1 MKPPILI
8 RWKSSLLRLLNRS
21 LSRHILFW
29 LFVAI
34 LLTLLESTRSDF
46 WFTFTNEAINVTF
59 YGAIVYFNFKYLI
72 PNYLTRNKFLTY
84 SILLLLA
91 AVIITPIKAIVF
103 YIKFA
108 DHPLTRSELI
118 QNLNWYFLVHFFVV
132 GASSVV
138 KIVADWAKQ
147 LRERQELENQT
158 MQSELRFLKSQIN
171 PHFLFNTL
179 NNLYALTLKKSDD
192 APEIVIKLSEMMRY
206 MLYDC
211 NEKRVPLS
219 KEISYI
225 QNYLDLE
232 RLRQS
237 KNADIRFE
245 VSGEVSDQ
253 QISPLMF
260 IPFLENSFKHGL
272 TNALTQGFVH
282 ISLLV
287 ERQHISFYIENTKP
301 ETTPVQD
308 RKRSGGIGLVNVRRR
323 LQLLYPGKYELS
335 VKDNPNTYAVSLE
348 MDLV

>member
-1 MKPPILI
+1 MRNPLPAHWRATLNKILY
-8 RWKSSLLRLLNRS
+8 RTS
-21 LSRHILFW
+21 SRHILFW

-34 LLTLLESTRSDF
+34 LLTLLEGAHAGF
-46 WFTFTNEAINVTF
+46 WFAFTNEAINVFF
-59 YGAIVYFNFKYLI
+59 YGIIVYFNFNYLI
-72 PNYLTRNKFLTY
+72 PNYLTKNKFLTY
-84 SILLLLA
+84 SMLLIVA

-103 YIKFA
+103 YIKFSA
-108 DHPLTRSELI
+108 HPLTRGELI
-118 QNLNWYFLVHFFVV
+118 ENLNWYFLVHFFVA
-132 GASSVV
+132 GASSIV

-211 NEKRVPLS
+211 NEKQVPLS

-232 RLRQS
+232 KLRQS

-245 VSGEVSDQ
+245 VSGEVSDL
-253 QISPLMF
+253 QIAPLMF

-272 TNALTQGFVH
+272 THSLSQGFVH
-282 ISLLV
+282 IYLQV
-287 ERQHISFYIENTKP
+287 EGRNISFFIENTKP
-301 ETTPVQD
+301 DTKPVQD

-323 LQLLYPGKYELS
+323 LQLLYPGKYELNI
-335 VKDNPNTYAVSLE
+335 KDNPNTYAVSLE
-348 MDLV
+348 MDLS